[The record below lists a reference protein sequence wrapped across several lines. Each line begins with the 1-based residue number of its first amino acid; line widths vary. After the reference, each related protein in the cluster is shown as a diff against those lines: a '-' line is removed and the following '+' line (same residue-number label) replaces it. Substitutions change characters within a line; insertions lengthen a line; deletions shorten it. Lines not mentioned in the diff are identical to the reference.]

1 MPQRAFPNRPA
12 NRRSRIKRRR
22 AARALVSVGIG
33 DTIPI
38 TVLTGFLG
46 AGKTTLL
53 NRLLKQPELAHT
65 AVLINE
71 FGEVALD
78 HLLVEALHGDVVLLN
93 AGCLCCTVRGDL
105 VKALR
110 SLFLRR
116 VRGEVPLFARV
127 MIETTGLAD
136 PAPIL
141 HTLMTDPL
149 IAARYR
155 LDGVVTL
162 VDAANGQATLDAQPE
177 AVKQAA
183 VADRIVLTK
192 SDLTSSVRIAEFC
205 DRLRSLNPG
214 ALIFPARDG
223 VIDPKLLLDLGPFRP
238 DAKTDAVLGWLN
250 EEAFAQ
256 EHADHDR
263 HEHDSHDHHAGHD
276 PNRHDARIH
285 AFCLTFEYP
294 LQWSGI
300 GTFLEM
306 LVATRGEDLL
316 RIKGLLNL
324 AGQDRP
330 VVIHG
335 VQHVLHEPMPLREWP
350 DGDDRRSRLVFI
362 TRDLDRSV
370 IEQGVKAFDQAAG
383 SAHTA

>member
-1 MPQRAFPNRPA
+1 VDD
-12 NRRSRIKRRR
+12 
-22 AARALVSVGIG
+22 L
-33 DTIPI
+33 IPI

-53 NRLLKQPELAHT
+53 NHLLRHPEFSNT

-71 FGEVALD
+71 FGEVGLD
-78 HLLVEALHGDVVLLN
+78 HLLVEALQDDVVLLN

-110 SLFLRR
+110 TLFLRR
-116 VRGEVPLFARV
+116 VRAEIPQFERV

-141 HTLMTDPL
+141 HTLMSDPL
-149 IAARYR
+149 IGARYR

-162 VDAANGQATLDAQPE
+162 VDSANGEATLDAQPE

-192 SDLTSSVRIAEFC
+192 SDLASPERRAALWE
-205 DRLRSLNPG
+205 RLRDLNPG
-214 ALIFPARDG
+214 ALIIPARDG
-223 VIDPKLLLDLGPFRP
+223 VIDPKLLVDIGPFRS
-238 DAKTDAVLGWLN
+238 DAKIGAVLGWLN
-250 EEAFAQ
+250 AEAYA
-256 EHADHDR
+256 HDHDHR
-263 HEHDSHDHHAGHD
+263 HEGHDHHEHGRHPHHD
-276 PNRHDARIH
+276 PNRHDARIQS
-285 AFCLTFEYP
+285 FCLTFDHP
-294 LQWSGI
+294 LQWDGI
-300 GTFLEM
+300 GTFLQM
-306 LVATRGEDLL
+306 LITTRGESLL

-324 AGQDRP
+324 VGQDRP
-330 VVIHG
+330 LVIHG
-335 VQHVLHEPMPLREWP
+335 VQHVFHEPTLLREWP

-370 IEQGVKAFDQAAG
+370 IEHGAKAFEQAAG
-383 SAHTA
+383 SAHAA